1 MKKILILGGGFA
13 AISVAQELGKIAKKK
28 KYIKVD
34 LVSEIN
40 YFVFQPMLPEVASG
54 GLEASHI
61 INPIRRLCKNVRF
74 HCAKI
79 DAIDIDNKIVRIIG
93 ADYTRQQELSYDEL
107 VIGMGLSTDFS
118 RVPGMSEHALPMKTL
133 GDAFFLRK
141 NAIIPFSIQNLVVV
155 TSDYHV
161 RRVDIIFKKFFSPHV
176 KVKVI
181 GVDLGLS
188 DDLDLKKN
196 EENSLVAFSK
206 TFKNVE
212 FSSDREICRTLRAM
226 HPFYNGKIYEKI
238 DCD

>member
-1 MKKILILGGGFA
+1 MKAIAILAHLMDSKGILDKESLSRIEAALKLDKTENFNFILTSGWDYRKDSNLKIGNVIADKLINEYF
-13 AISVAQELGKIAKKK
+13 IERERVI
-28 KYIKVD
+28 VD
-34 LVSEIN
+34 V
-40 YFVFQPMLPEVASG
+40 
-54 GLEASHI
+54 
-61 INPIRRLCKNVRF
+61 C
-74 HCAKI
+74 
-79 DAIDIDNKIVRIIG
+79 
-93 ADYTRQQELSYDEL
+93 
-107 VIGMGLSTDFS
+107 S
-118 RVPGMSEHALPMKTL
+118 RDTV

-181 GVDLGLS
+181 GVDLCLS

>member
-1 MKKILILGGGFA
+1 MKAIAILAHLMDSKGILDQESLSRIEAALKLDKTENFNFILTSGWDYRKDSNLKIGNVIADKLINEYF
-13 AISVAQELGKIAKKK
+13 IERERVI
-28 KYIKVD
+28 VD
-34 LVSEIN
+34 V
-40 YFVFQPMLPEVASG
+40 
-54 GLEASHI
+54 
-61 INPIRRLCKNVRF
+61 C
-74 HCAKI
+74 
-79 DAIDIDNKIVRIIG
+79 
-93 ADYTRQQELSYDEL
+93 
-107 VIGMGLSTDFS
+107 S
-118 RVPGMSEHALPMKTL
+118 RDTV

>member
-1 MKKILILGGGFA
+1 MKAIAILAHLMDSKGILDQESLSRIEAALKLDKTENFNFILTSGWDYRKDSNLKIGNVIADKLINEYF
-13 AISVAQELGKIAKKK
+13 IERERVI
-28 KYIKVD
+28 VD
-34 LVSEIN
+34 V
-40 YFVFQPMLPEVASG
+40 
-54 GLEASHI
+54 
-61 INPIRRLCKNVRF
+61 C
-74 HCAKI
+74 
-79 DAIDIDNKIVRIIG
+79 
-93 ADYTRQQELSYDEL
+93 
-107 VIGMGLSTDFS
+107 S
-118 RVPGMSEHALPMKTL
+118 RDTV

-181 GVDLGLS
+181 GVDLGLL
-188 DDLDLKKN
+188 DDIDLKKN